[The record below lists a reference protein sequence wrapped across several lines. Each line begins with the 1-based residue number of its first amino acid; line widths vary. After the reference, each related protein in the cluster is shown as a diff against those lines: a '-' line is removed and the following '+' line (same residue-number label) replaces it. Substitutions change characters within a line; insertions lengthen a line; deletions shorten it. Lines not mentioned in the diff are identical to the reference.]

1 MSSRWKSRTLKW
13 EAFQDFVRRGLL
25 SGRAGSPHQ
34 RLPTV
39 AFHKLATSIE
49 HPLLQ
54 FFFGKFTAIF
64 CIKKGTI
71 FSKNQTGVC
80 FFFFLILKGPD
91 FVIIIWWGLLT
102 EEQLEA
108 SEPRNPENQ
117 KPENSN
123 LAKAQPPTHS
133 LAFQLHLSNL
143 FDRQNNKHIWARKTH
158 K

>member
-1 MSSRWKSRTLKW
+1 MGGVSRFCPQRSSVWAGWLTTPATTNCCFSQVGN
-13 EAFQDFVRRGLL
+13 FY
-25 SGRAGSPHQ
+25 RASF
-34 RLPTV
+34 
-39 AFHKLATSIE
+39 ASI
-49 HPLLQ
+49 
-54 FFFGKFTAIF
+54 FFGKFTAIF

-133 LAFQLHLSNL
+133 LAIQLHLSNL